1 MDVVKQ
7 EEMNDYHL
15 FRLIKECSELI
26 SASVKYWEDK
36 DDKAEKKERTKNQ

>member
-15 FRLIKECSELI
+15 LRLIKECSELI

-36 DDKAEKKERTKNQ
+36 DDKTKEKERTEK

>member
-15 FRLIKECSELI
+15 LRLIKECSELI

-36 DDKAEKKERTKNQ
+36 DDKAKEKERKEK